1 MLAIRRYVRDRRGA
15 AAVEFAFVA
24 GMLILTILFVMTVAM
39 ILFINQS
46 VDYAATRASR
56 QIMTGAAQAK
66 SMDQAG
72 FRTALCG
79 YLPAM
84 VKCSNVVI
92 NLYVVPTGSSPS
104 GYYSFVES
112 DVSGLVIPPLTPG
125 SGQYTLG
132 PRGAYQYLLVV
143 YPITFLPSAFAAIL
157 GGAGTF
163 NGAPAYLAV
172 STAAFRNEL
181 F

>member
-1 MLAIRRYVRDRRGA
+1 MLLVRRYIRDRRGA

-24 GMLILTILFVMTVAM
+24 GMLILAILFAMTVAM

-46 VDYAATRASR
+46 IDYATTRASR
-56 QIMTGAAQAK
+56 QIMTGAAQSA
-66 SMDQAG
+66 SMDLGG

-79 YLPAM
+79 YLPAI

-92 NLYVVPTGSSPS
+92 NLYVVPTGTSPS
-104 GYYSFVES
+104 GYYSFVKP

-132 PRGAYQYLLVV
+132 PRGTYQYLLVV
-143 YPITFLPSAFAAIL
+143 YPITFLPSAFASIL

-163 NGAPAYLAV
+163 NGVPAYLAV